1 MPGIQSRDMKRR
13 LLGFA
18 RKGTGTRNIID
29 LVGGLRNPYVCPL
42 RSVQK
47 RHLLID

>member
-1 MPGIQSRDMKRR
+1 MPVIRSRDMKRW

-18 RKGTGTRNIID
+18 LKGTGTRNIIE

-42 RSVQK
+42 RSVQN
-47 RHLLID
+47 RHL